1 MKRFKRFIF
10 KTAERISGDEHL
22 RTEISLYPSIAMNF
36 LMALI
41 QLASGITYN
50 SLWFYSLAG
59 YYFFLVLIRFLV
71 LNCEV
76 STKDARDVIVEF
88 RRYRLCGILL
98 IPMNV
103 LLAVIVFLIVIDDR
117 GFSYNG
123 VVYTVGLGLMTL
135 IFTCAAITN
144 VIRYR
149 KYNSPVLSAAKAIS
163 MIAAFVSILSLET
176 ALFAAFGETDN
187 EAARKIVTSI
197 SGTAVLLTTLSMS
210 VYMIK
215 HADYSIAALEEEN
228 CGI

>member
-22 RTEISLYPSIAMNF
+22 RTEISLYPSITMNF

-76 STKDARDVIVEF
+76 STKEARDVIVEF
-88 RRYRLCGILL
+88 RRYKLCGILL

-103 LLAVIVFLIVIDDR
+103 LLAVIVFLIVIDDQ
-117 GFSYNG
+117 GFSYDSAI
-123 VVYTVGLGLMTL
+123 YTIGAGLMTF
-135 IFTCAAITN
+135 IFTGAAITN

-163 MIAAFVSILSLET
+163 LIAAFVSMLSLET
-176 ALFAAFGETDN
+176 SLFAAFGEAESETV
-187 EAARKIVTSI
+187 RRIVTSI
-197 SGTAVLLTTLSMS
+197 SGSAVLLTTLSMS

-215 HADYSIAALEEEN
+215 HADYSIAALEEETYD
-228 CGI
+228 I